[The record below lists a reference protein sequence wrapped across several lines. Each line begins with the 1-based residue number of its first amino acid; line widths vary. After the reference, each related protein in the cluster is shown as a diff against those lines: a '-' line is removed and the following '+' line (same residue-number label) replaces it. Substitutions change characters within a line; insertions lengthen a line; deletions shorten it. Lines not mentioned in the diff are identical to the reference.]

1 VNQVSPRTPPNRPA
15 VSGKVLVVEDDGE
28 ILDLLREEL
37 KTAGH
42 EVVTAAS
49 VSEAQ
54 EVFDRQLPDLVIL
67 DLGLP
72 DGDGLAV
79 AEHIRRGGNTPILVL
94 TARAGLDQRVAGLY
108 AGADDYVVK
117 PFEVDELMA
126 RVHAQLRRQRGPTP
140 AALRLGQA
148 TLYANTRECEVGGTR
163 IELTARE
170 FELLEVLL
178 RHPGRVFSRREL
190 ENRFYPEGTP
200 GESNVVE
207 AHISNVR
214 RKLRAAGA
222 DRLIRTIRGVGY
234 TARELASG

>member
-1 VNQVSPRTPPNRPA
+1 
-15 VSGKVLVVEDDGE
+15 VLVVEDDGE
-28 ILDLLREEL
+28 ILGLLQDEL
-37 KTAGH
+37 QAAGH
-42 EVVTAAS
+42 EVLTAAS
-49 VSEAQ
+49 VREAQ
-54 EVFDRQLPDLVIL
+54 EVFDRHLPDLVIL

-72 DGDGLAV
+72 DGDGLTV
-79 AEHIRRGGNTPILVL
+79 AEHIRRGGNTPVLVL

-117 PFEVDELMA
+117 PFEIDELMA
-126 RVHAQLRRQRGPTP
+126 RVHAQLRRQRGPSP
-140 AALRLGQA
+140 AALRLGQV

-170 FELLEVLL
+170 FELLDVLL

-222 DRLIRTIRGVGY
+222 DRLIRTIRGAGY
-234 TARELASG
+234 TVRELASS

>member
-1 VNQVSPRTPPNRPA
+1 MTRASPRASAGQLA
-15 VSGKVLVVEDDGE
+15 VSGKVMVVEDDAE
-28 ILDLLREEL
+28 ILDLLRDEL
-37 KTAGH
+37 KAAGH
-42 EVVTAAS
+42 EVLTATS
-49 VSEAQ
+49 VREAQ
-54 EVFDRQLPDLVIL
+54 EVFDRHLPDLVIL

-72 DGDGLAV
+72 DGDGLTV
-79 AEHIRRGGNTPILVL
+79 AEHIRRGGNTPVLVL

-117 PFEVDELMA
+117 PFEIDELMA
-126 RVHAQLRRQRGPTP
+126 RVHAQLRRQRGPSP
-140 AALRLGQA
+140 AALRLGQV

-170 FELLEVLL
+170 FELLDVLL

-222 DRLIRTIRGVGY
+222 DRLIRTIRGAGY
-234 TARELASG
+234 TVRELASS